1 MQLRTKWLDFTSVG
15 LSMLCLMHCL
25 ALPVLFAVMP
35 ALELFLPHEVVH
47 KVLVLFA
54 APISLWTLQRSQSW
68 TRWEVSLPMLSGL
81 VILALAAF
89 VPALYAYDAVMSVS
103 GALLVAAGHLIR
115 YFFTAR
121 PAPGH
126 VHSVDCH
133 KIH

>member
-1 MQLRTKWLDFTSVG
+1 MHVRTKWLDFTSVG
-15 LSMLCLMHCL
+15 LSMLCLAHCL
-25 ALPVLFAVMP
+25 ALPFLFALMP

-47 KVLVLFA
+47 KALVLFA
-54 APISLWTLQRSQSW
+54 APISLWTLQRSKSW
-68 TRWEVSLPMLSGL
+68 TRWEVSVPMLTGL

-126 VHSVDCH
+126 VHSVACE